1 MACTL
6 EPLDYSKSLDCSK
19 AQSVPVCASQDILR
33 VFSKQSCD
41 AHLRA
46 TLPLALFA
54 LSQVKGVAMLARA
67 EVCAYIAELLKA
79 NGAAESR
86 LLGRAV
92 SQGISA
98 ARFQLPRGTAP
109 VMRLVLE
116 LASQTEQLHSNVWL
130 AYHFAHTRRQIKPL
144 SLADVLPVASARTV
158 TSTPSTKAPDERP
171 PLTRRLPD
179 AASPGP
185 STRQL
190 LLLGCAL
197 LSTQHELGE
206 DQERRPTN
214 WRRSCTDNRDRV
226 RLDTLRS
233 HRGRL

>member
-79 NGAAESR
+79 RSGGEARPLRNRAIDGDMERAAKRVTALVKGDTAAKAKSR
-86 LLGRAV
+86 AHG
-92 SQGISA
+92 SA
-98 ARFQLPRGTAP
+98 
-109 VMRLVLE
+109 
-116 LASQTEQLHSNVWL
+116 S
-130 AYHFAHTRRQIKPL
+130 
-144 SLADVLPVASARTV
+144 
-158 TSTPSTKAPDERP
+158 
-171 PLTRRLPD
+171 
-179 AASPGP
+179 
-185 STRQL
+185 
-190 LLLGCAL
+190 CA
-197 LSTQHELGE
+197 
-206 DQERRPTN
+206 ERRDG
-214 WRRSCTDNRDRV
+214 CF
-226 RLDTLRS
+226 
-233 HRGRL
+233 